1 MIQMNERNLSTLD
14 LKISYQTE
22 VDDPINGFYLPCLNQ
37 AKEFYRA
44 VGYFRSSIFLIT
56 GEAII
61 NYVKAGGKI
70 KLICSPEITQQDM
83 DAIESGKS
91 NNEEVVNQYVYR
103 DIEDLI
109 SESNENYAI
118 TVLATLIKIN
128 ALEIKIAIKQ
138 SQRGIFHAKIGVFKD
153 DLNNQVSFIGSANE
167 SWSGWD
173 PEGNHEI
180 IDVFCSW
187 KEDSERVAKHKQDF
201 DKLWYGLTPGIDTR
215 NFSDAMRDQII
226 KIAED
231 NIENIDLKKLRE
243 IKLTLSSDKKIYKLL
258 DHQKIALINWKSNG
272 YRGIFQ
278 HATGSGKTITALK
291 AIEDHVKTGGVAL
304 ILVPSSLLLQQ
315 WTIEI
320 NREIDSLSLIV
331 AGSGNNKWKH
341 NNLLRYFVAE
351 ATSTLHRVV
360 LSTMQTASTNE
371 FINSFTGI
379 NNLLIVADEVHQIG
393 SNKNSR
399 SMEIQSQKRLGLS
412 ATPQRYSD
420 PEGTK
425 NIIRYFGDIVEP
437 IFTLADAIRAKRL
450 VEYEYYPHLISL
462 TAEEA
467 DKWKIETEK
476 IKKEIAITNNNKD
489 SFFLSLRAKML
500 TIQRSRIAKKSISK
514 LGLVKKVIKDNYEIG
529 QKWLIYCEDIEQL
542 REVKKIIIDLKFDV
556 FEFYSKMDGDS
567 IETLN
572 LYQHRGGILVSIKC
586 LDEGVDIPS
595 ISHALIIAS
604 SQNPRQFIQRRGRVL
619 RTYGKL
625 KKFAVVHDA
634 LIVPINLDKEPEQL
648 SLLRSEM
655 VRAYEFASHAI
666 NKSAKGD
673 LRLKAIELGVNLD
686 DILTDGIEED
696 SDAEII
702 IEA

>member
-61 NYVKAGGKI
+61 NYVKAGGRI
-70 KLICSPEITQQDM
+70 KLICSPELTQQDM

-258 DHQKIALINWKSNG
+258 DHQKIAVINWKSNG

-467 DKWKIETEK
+467 DKWKIET
-476 IKKEIAITNNNKD
+476 
-489 SFFLSLRAKML
+489 
-500 TIQRSRIAKKSISK
+500 
-514 LGLVKKVIKDNYEIG
+514 
-529 QKWLIYCEDIEQL
+529 
-542 REVKKIIIDLKFDV
+542 
-556 FEFYSKMDGDS
+556 
-567 IETLN
+567 
-572 LYQHRGGILVSIKC
+572 
-586 LDEGVDIPS
+586 
-595 ISHALIIAS
+595 
-604 SQNPRQFIQRRGRVL
+604 
-619 RTYGKL
+619 
-625 KKFAVVHDA
+625 
-634 LIVPINLDKEPEQL
+634 
-648 SLLRSEM
+648 
-655 VRAYEFASHAI
+655 
-666 NKSAKGD
+666 
-673 LRLKAIELGVNLD
+673 
-686 DILTDGIEED
+686 
-696 SDAEII
+696 
-702 IEA
+702 